1 LSIFKAVDAFKS
13 IHGFFLVKFCGS
25 FVMNIILIGYRC
37 SGKSAVGKIL
47 AEALGLKRVDTD
59 RVLEE
64 RIACTI
70 DQYVAENGWDAFR
83 MVEKMVIRSISGQ
96 DNQVIATG
104 GGVVL
109 DWENVHNLKASG
121 WVVWLQAGVS
131 TLHERM
137 TRDEQSGLARPG
149 LTGESPLW
157 EIEEVLSQRTPL
169 YAKACDHVVKTD
181 RKSPRAVSKEIM
193 KAMPTASAL
202 LAVRDHLREAT
213 FASVTNP

>member
-1 LSIFKAVDAFKS
+1 MSIFKAVDAFKS
-13 IHGFFLVKFCGS
+13 IHGFFLVKFYGS

-47 AEALGLKRVDTD
+47 AKELGLKLVDTD
-59 RVLEE
+59 RVLEQ
-64 RIACTI
+64 RIAGTI
-70 DQYVAENGWDAFR
+70 DQYVAENGWESFR
-83 MVEKMVIRSISGQ
+83 MVEKMVVRSVSGQ

-109 DWENVHNLKASG
+109 DWENVHYLKASG

-149 LTGESPLW
+149 LTGGSPIG

-169 YAKACDHVVKTD
+169 YAKACDHVVNTD
-181 RKSPRAVSKEIM
+181 QKSLRAVSRDIM

-202 LAVRDHLREAT
+202 FEVRDQLREAT
-213 FASVTNP
+213 FGSILNP